1 MSIFSKST
9 FVFGPE
15 LGARL
20 KVLRKRRGLSLR
32 DVAVLMDRHGTGSH
46 NQLSK
51 LERGAV
57 THPSVGLLL
66 DYLRACGAGSQD
78 AAALFDSYLSLP
90 PVPRTKSDT
99 AVAKLLEVLPERE
112 QRAVLAWDKGIT
124 KAREERAAAEPGKKK
139 PRVETARQRIFRIVW
154 SFVHA
159 NWNEVF
165 EQKLYETMLKL
176 KDDVPRSERRL
187 ACELARRFFG
197 ILTRYY
203 ANAARR
209 QGALDRIERRATEE
223 GFSKATIA
231 ALLDA
236 ATQSYNQLLLSD
248 RLDWEPTQL
257 EIISRRG
264 QAPKVLKAEARLDME
279 EAKPVSEQ
287 NRAYGLIRAMV
298 LMAVNAKLD
307 EQKLDHYFV
316 KRHYHA
322 WVDRLLPIALAH
334 GTGSPEWQ
342 AEVDATAP
350 RLHDEPFARAMSAL
364 AAETFERWKVKL
376 QPKPKT
382 ANR

>member
-20 KVLRKRRGLSLR
+20 KALRKRRGLSLR

-57 THPSVGLLL
+57 THPSVNLLL
-66 DYLRACGAGSQD
+66 DYLRACGAKPQD
-78 AAALFDSYLSLP
+78 VAALFDSYLSLP
-90 PVPRTKSDT
+90 PVPRTKSDA
-99 AVAKLLEVLPERE
+99 AVAKLLEVLPEPE

-124 KAREERAAAEPGKKK
+124 KAREEHAAAEPGKKK
-139 PRVETARQRIFRIVW
+139 PRVETAQQRVFRIVW

-165 EQKLYETMLKL
+165 EQKLHETMVRL
-176 KDDVPRSERRL
+176 KDDVPKSERRL
-187 ACELARRFFG
+187 ACELARRFFSV
-197 ILTRYY
+197 LTRHY

-209 QGALDRIERRATEE
+209 QGALDRIERRAAES
-223 GFSKATIA
+223 GFSKEAVA
-231 ALLDA
+231 ALLEV
-236 ATQSYNQLLLSD
+236 ATQSYNQLLLSG

-264 QAPKVLKAEARLDME
+264 LAPKVLKAEARLDIE
-279 EAKPVSEQ
+279 DAKPVSQQ
-287 NRAYGLIRAMV
+287 NRAYGLIRAIV

-307 EQKLDHYFV
+307 EQKLDFFFV
-316 KRHYHA
+316 KRHYHN
-322 WVDRLLPIALAH
+322 WVDRLLQIALEH
-334 GTGSPEWQ
+334 GTDSQEWQ

-350 RLHDEPFARAMSAL
+350 RLHDEPFARAMATL
-364 AAETFERWKVKL
+364 AAKTFDQWKVKL
-376 QPKPKT
+376 PPKP
-382 ANR
+382 ASAI

>member
-20 KVLRKRRGLSLR
+20 KALRKRRGLSLR

-57 THPSVGLLL
+57 THPSVNLLL
-66 DYLRACGAGSQD
+66 DYLRACRTGPQD
-78 AAALFDSYLSLP
+78 VAALFGPYLSLP
-90 PVPRTKSDT
+90 SVPRTKSD
-99 AVAKLLEVLPERE
+99 AVVAKLLEVLPEPE
-112 QRAVLAWDKGIT
+112 QRAVLAWEKGIT

-139 PRVETARQRIFRIVW
+139 PRGETTQQRVFRIVW

-165 EQKLYETMLKL
+165 EQKLYEAMLKL
-176 KDDVPRSERRL
+176 KDDVPKSERRL
-187 ACELARRFFG
+187 ACELARRFFS

-203 ANAARR
+203 VNAARR
-209 QGALDRIERRATEE
+209 QGALDRIERRAAES
-223 GFSKATIA
+223 GFSKEAVA
-231 ALLDA
+231 ALLEA
-236 ATQSYNQLLLSD
+236 ATQSYIKLLLSD

-264 QAPKVLKAEARLDME
+264 QAPKVLKAEARLDMD

-298 LMAVNAKLD
+298 MMAVNARLD
-307 EQKLDHYFV
+307 EQKLDFYLV
-316 KRHYHA
+316 KRHYNG
-322 WVDRLLPIALAH
+322 WVDRLLEIALAH
-334 GTGSPEWQ
+334 GTDSPEWQ

-350 RLHDEPFARAMSAL
+350 RLHDETFARATAAL
-364 AAETFERWKVKL
+364 AADTFEQWKVKL
-376 QPKPKT
+376 PSCSSI
-382 ANR
+382 

>member
-20 KVLRKRRGLSLR
+20 KALRKRRGLSLR
-32 DVAVLMDRHGTGSH
+32 DVAVLMDRYGTGSH

-57 THPSVGLLL
+57 THPSVNLLL
-66 DYLRACGAGSQD
+66 DYLRACRTGPQD
-78 AAALFDSYLSLP
+78 VAALFGPYLSLP
-90 PVPRTKSDT
+90 PVPRTKSDA

-139 PRVETARQRIFRIVW
+139 PRVETAQRRVFRIVW

-159 NWNEVF
+159 NWNEVL
-165 EQKLYETMLKL
+165 EQKLYEAMLKL
-176 KDDVPRSERRL
+176 KDDMPKRERRL
-187 ACELARRFFG
+187 ACELARRFFSV
-197 ILTRYY
+197 LTRYY

-209 QGALDRIERRATEE
+209 QGALDRIERRAAES
-223 GFSKATIA
+223 GFSKEAVA
-231 ALLDA
+231 ALLEA
-236 ATQSYNQLLLSD
+236 ATQSYIKLLLSD

-264 QAPKVLKAEARLDME
+264 QAPKVLKAEARLDVD
-279 EAKPVSEQ
+279 EAKPVSQQ

-298 LMAVNAKLD
+298 LTAVNAKLD
-307 EQKLDHYFV
+307 EQKLDFYLV
-316 KRHYHA
+316 KRHYNG
-322 WVDRLLPIALAH
+322 WVDRLLQIALAH

-350 RLHDEPFARAMSAL
+350 RLHDEPFARAMAAL
-364 AAETFERWKVKL
+364 AAATFDRWKVKL
-376 QPKPKT
+376 PQKPQST
-382 ANR
+382 V